1 MSPRAKFISLWFAA
15 LFSPLLAGYA
25 LLSGITFVWFNATGF
40 CGSWSDE
47 RASLWAWSAFSLF
60 CLFAVIAIEAVVH
73 LVRYYN
79 TLPSRPD
86 REVESS
92 Q

>member
-15 LFSPLLAGYA
+15 LFSPLVAGYA
-25 LLSGITFVWFNATGF
+25 LLSGITFVWFNATG
-40 CGSWSDE
+40 SWSDK
-47 RASLWAWSAFSLF
+47 RASLWTWSAFSLF
-60 CLFAVIAIEAVVH
+60 CLFAVIAIVAIVH

-79 TLPSRPD
+79 ALPRLPD
-86 REVESS
+86 REVVSS